1 MSGMADRKAKRK
13 DSLAELENFIDSY
26 SNSDTDQGNEDAQQM
41 VNVLRYHQIR
51 DNQIKHFEENK

>member
-26 SNSDTDQGNEDAQQM
+26 SNSDTDQGNEDAHQM
-41 VNVLRYHQIR
+41 VNVLRYPEIR
-51 DNQIKHFEENK
+51 DGQIKVL

>member
-26 SNSDTDQGNEDAQQM
+26 SNSDTDQGNEDAHQM
-41 VNVLRYHQIR
+41 VNVLRYSEIR
-51 DNQIKHFEENK
+51 DGQIKVL